1 MPTPIIF
8 DTDPGVDDA
17 QAIAIALAHPD
28 IELLG
33 LTTTFGNVTIEVAT
47 HNALLLAELAGQS
60 IPVAQGAAGPLVK
73 PKNPPP
79 GHIHGDNGLG
89 NIELPEVSTQALK
102 QSAAQFIVDQV
113 NARPGEVVLVA
124 VGPLGNLAAALQLDP
139 GLVDKVK
146 RVVVMGGSIREGGN
160 VTPVAE
166 ANIFNDPHAAAR
178 VLQAGWP
185 LTLVGLDATH
195 RCVLDPQSMARI
207 VEAQGAL
214 GKVLGESYD
223 FYRAFYQQ
231 ALGIDGCC
239 PHDSSALVWL
249 LRPDLF
255 TVERGYLSVVT
266 DGLAEGQTVMAPER
280 REFVDARWSQGTPA
294 EVCLN
299 ADGPAVIEW
308 IVETLTTPPS
318 P

>member
-1 MPTPIIF
+1 MSTPIIF

-47 HNALLLAELAGQS
+47 HNALLLAELAGQR
-60 IPVAQGAAGPLVK
+60 IPVAQGAAEPLVK
-73 PKNPPP
+73 KKNPPP

-89 NIELPEVSTQALK
+89 NIALPDISTRAVA
-102 QSAAQFIVDQV
+102 QSAPQFIVEQV

-139 GLVDKVK
+139 TLVDKVK

-166 ANIFNDPHAAAR
+166 ANMFNDPHAAAR
-178 VLQAGWP
+178 VLQASWP

-195 RCVLDPQSMARI
+195 RCVLDPASMEKIAR
-207 VEAQGAL
+207 AQGDL
-214 GKVLGESYD
+214 GRVLAESYA
-223 FYRAFYQQ
+223 FYRAFYQK

-239 PHDSSALVWL
+239 PHDSCALVWL

-255 TVERGYLSVVT
+255 EVERGTLSVVT
-266 DGLAEGQTVMAPER
+266 DGLAEGQTLMAPHSR
-280 REFVDARWSQGTPA
+280 QFVDGRWSQGTLA
-294 EVCLN
+294 DVCLN
-299 ADGPAVIEW
+299 ADGPAVIAW
-308 IVETLTTPPS
+308 IVDTLTANPAR
-318 P
+318 